1 MFRFPIIAA
10 ALLLSAGEAL
20 AHGHES
26 SAAPPPPPP
35 PKSGTKPL
43 PAQVVFTQRGA
54 MLADPKGMTLYYFD
68 KDDSGNKSN
77 CNAKCTERWIPFSAP
92 ADAQASGDFTVI
104 IRSDGSKMWA
114 YRYRPL
120 YTSQQDKA
128 PGDVNGVDPSNLWH
142 IARPAP

>member
-1 MFRFPIIAA
+1 MFRLVTIAA
-10 ALLLSAGEAL
+10 ALLLSADEAL
-20 AHGHES
+20 AHGHDS
-26 SAAPPPPPP
+26 SPAPPPP
-35 PKSGTKPL
+35 PKSGMKPL
-43 PAQVVFTQRGA
+43 PAQVVSGKRGT

-77 CNAKCTERWIPFSAP
+77 CNDACSERWIPFAAP

-120 YTSQQDKA
+120 YTSHEDTA
-128 PGDVNGVDPSNLWH
+128 PGDTNGFDPQNLWH
-142 IARPAP
+142 IARPAN